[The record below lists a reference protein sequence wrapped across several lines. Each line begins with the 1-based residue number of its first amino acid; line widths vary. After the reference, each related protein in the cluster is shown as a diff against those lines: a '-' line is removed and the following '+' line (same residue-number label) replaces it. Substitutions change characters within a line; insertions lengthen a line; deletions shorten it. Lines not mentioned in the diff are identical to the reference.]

1 MARGDYKEPIEKDPK
16 DYMWVITAAQ
26 IKTIRGT
33 LGPLSYEK
41 VSAVIE
47 TLEQLKPLRDYIG
60 EAEKAPVKGSVAEK
74 HIKLSLRKGVP
85 EMVEEEITSET

>member
-60 EAEKAPVKGSVAEK
+60 EEEKAPVKEPIVMK
-74 HIKLSLRKGVP
+74 KLSLKRGVP
-85 EMVEEEITSET
+85 EMVEEEVTSET

>member
-26 IKTIRGT
+26 IKTIRTT

-60 EAEKAPVKGSVAEK
+60 DTEKAPAKEPTVEK
-74 HIKLSLRKGVP
+74 KLSLKKGVP
-85 EMVEEEITSET
+85 EIIEAEVTPET